1 MKTVDYR
8 EMGLRIRTQRELLG
22 YTREQ
27 LAEKLDVSTKFCADI
42 ELGVKGVSIQTL
54 AKLSELLSLSADYIL
69 FGENDQSDSV
79 ELHML
84 SMLCQKCPEKSR
96 KELLTI
102 VNAFITAVGQD

>member
-42 ELGVKGVSIQTL
+42 ELGIKGVSIQTL
-54 AKLSELLSLSADYIL
+54 AKLSELLCLSTDYIL

-79 ELHML
+79 ELNML
-84 SMLCQKCPEKSR
+84 SMLCQKCPETSR

-102 VNAFITAVGQD
+102 VNAFITATTAD